1 MALKSE
7 GFVDID
13 MSTLESVLGRET
25 LNCKEMNLLEAALNW
40 ATAECGR
47 REIEPTPQNK
57 RAVLGNALYL
67 IRIPTMTLEEFAN
80 GAAQIGILTQQETI
94 DIFFHFTANNKPSL
108 QYPIK
113 PRAGLKS
120 QVNQSKYLKHFD
132 LLIQIP
138 LIYIPKRIIYFI
150 VLVDFPIVLI

>member
-13 MSTLESVLGRET
+13 MSTLESVLARET

-40 ATAECGR
+40 AGAECAR
-47 REIEPTPQNK
+47 QDIEPTPQNK
-57 RAVLGNALYL
+57 RSVLGSALYL
-67 IRIPTMTLEEFAN
+67 IRIPTMTLDEFAN
-80 GAAQIGILTQQETI
+80 GAAQMGILTQQETI

-113 PRAGLKS
+113 SRAGLKS
-120 QVNQSKYLKHFD
+120 QVGCLVFLKNVNLTVF
-132 LLIQIP
+132 
-138 LIYIPKRIIYFI
+138 F
-150 VLVDFPIVLI
+150 

>member
-40 ATAECGR
+40 AGAECSR
-47 REIEPTPQNK
+47 REIDPTPQNK
-57 RAVLGNALYL
+57 RAMLGNALYL
-67 IRIPTMTLEEFAN
+67 IRIPTMSLEEFAN
-80 GAAQIGILTQQETI
+80 GAAQMGILTQQETI

-113 PRAGLKS
+113 PRTGLKS
-120 QVNQSKYLKHFD
+120 QVTHFYSHIMIITYLH
-132 LLIQIP
+132 
-138 LIYIPKRIIYFI
+138 
-150 VLVDFPIVLI
+150 PIVQHRSHEINC

>member
-13 MSTLESVLGRET
+13 MSTLASVLGRET

-40 ATAECGR
+40 ASAECIR
-47 REIEPTPQNK
+47 RDLEPTPSNK
-57 RAVLGNALYL
+57 RSVLGSTLYL

-108 QYPIK
+108 QYPTK
-113 PRAGLKS
+113 PRTGLKS
-120 QVNQSKYLKHFD
+120 QV
-132 LLIQIP
+132 
-138 LIYIPKRIIYFI
+138 
-150 VLVDFPIVLI
+150 

>member
-1 MALKSE
+1 MAVKSE

-13 MSTLESVLGRET
+13 MATLESVLARET

-47 REIEPTPQNK
+47 RDVEATPRNK
-57 RAVLGNALYL
+57 RDVLGSALYL
-67 IRIPTMTLEEFAN
+67 LRIPTMSLEEFAN
-80 GAAQIGILTQQETI
+80 GAAQVGILTDQETI
-94 DIFFHFTANNKPSL
+94 DIFLHFTALNKPSL

-120 QVNQSKYLKHFD
+120 QVSFLEYSIFKCMFF
-132 LLIQIP
+132 LLE
-138 LIYIPKRIIYFI
+138 
-150 VLVDFPIVLI
+150 

>member
-25 LNCKEMNLLEAALNW
+25 LNCKEMHLLEAALNW
-40 ATAECGR
+40 AGAECAR
-47 REIEPTPQNK
+47 REIESTPQNK
-57 RAVLGNALYL
+57 RAVLGSALYL
-67 IRIPTMTLEEFAN
+67 VRIPTMTLEEFAN
-80 GAAQIGILTQQETI
+80 GAAQMGILTQQETI

-120 QVNQSKYLKHFD
+120 QVKHDYYNLKKTQCNTLF
-132 LLIQIP
+132 LN
-138 LIYIPKRIIYFI
+138 
-150 VLVDFPIVLI
+150 V